1 MAERAEAS
9 TIYDLLESTQRVWH
23 VSELTQFY
31 GWTRD
36 EVRAEVR
43 RERHEGH
50 IICSGEAGYWIPQ
63 SRAEVESFVKN
74 MEQRIAGI
82 AISVKSA
89 RELLKN
95 EADAV

>member
-1 MAERAEAS
+1 MTERAEAN
-9 TIYDLLESTQRVWH
+9 IYDLLEATQRAWH
-23 VSELTQFY
+23 VAELTQLY

-89 RELLKN
+89 RELLKFDGG
-95 EADAV
+95 ERC